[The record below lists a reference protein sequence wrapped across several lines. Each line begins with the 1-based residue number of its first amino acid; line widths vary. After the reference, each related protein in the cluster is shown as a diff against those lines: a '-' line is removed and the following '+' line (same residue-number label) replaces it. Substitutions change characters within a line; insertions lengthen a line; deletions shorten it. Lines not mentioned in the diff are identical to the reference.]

1 MASLAPI
8 SGVLG
13 NQRAAHLLRRATMGP
28 RLADIAT
35 FAQMNAQS
43 AFNALNQADPTPPLP
58 KDPNTNSDWIF
69 PNFPDPNQINDIWSD
84 LTRYWWLETQR
95 ASGPNLTER
104 MVWFYHTH
112 IPVIMTRISWAPQF
126 AVDYLRLLR
135 HHALGNYKELVK
147 AICIDNAMLVH
158 LDGTLNVKGAPQ
170 ENFGREFLELFTV
183 GKGPEVSL
191 GDYTHFTEVDVK
203 ALTRVLTGWTVDS
216 SFQTVDALTGIPT
229 GKVKADINNNAT
241 QHDVSTKQ
249 FSYAFNSSSIQT
261 TGVVNGT
268 CPSSSVVQELHDA
281 VDMVFASPNTAKHI
295 VRRVYR
301 QFVYFDITQEIETDI
316 IEPLA
321 STLMAN
327 NYDLMSV
334 LEILL
339 QSEHFYDVDTPQT
352 NDNSVGAII
361 KSPIEV
367 VISTM
372 RFFELSVPNPTTQ
385 LNQHY
390 ALYSQLL
397 GELSLQ
403 GIELFEPVDVAG
415 YDPYFQVPAFHRYW
429 ISANY
434 LANRYKF
441 SEWLING
448 FSSGGSL
455 LMKLDILPFV
465 LTHAN
470 QPSDADALV
479 QDFVEWL
486 IPIALDNARFTY
498 FRDELL
504 LNAGTLNW
512 TNEWNNYLQTNNDT
526 VVKVQLEKLAQYM
539 MQTPEFQL
547 F

>member
-1 MASLAPI
+1 
-8 SGVLG
+8 
-13 NQRAAHLLRRATMGP
+13 
-28 RLADIAT
+28 
-35 FAQMNAQS
+35 
-43 AFNALNQADPTPPLP
+43 
-58 KDPNTNSDWIF
+58 
-69 PNFPDPNQINDIWSD
+69 
-84 LTRYWWLETQR
+84 
-95 ASGPNLTER
+95 
-104 MVWFYHTH
+104 
-112 IPVIMTRISWAPQF
+112 
-126 AVDYLRLLR
+126 
-135 HHALGNYKELVK
+135 
-147 AICIDNAMLVH
+147 
-158 LDGTLNVKGAPQ
+158 
-170 ENFGREFLELFTV
+170 
-183 GKGPEVSL
+183 
-191 GDYTHFTEVDVK
+191 
-203 ALTRVLTGWTVDS
+203 
-216 SFQTVDALTGIPT
+216 
-229 GKVKADINNNAT
+229 
-241 QHDVSTKQ
+241 
-249 FSYAFNSSSIQT
+249 
-261 TGVVNGT
+261 
-268 CPSSSVVQELHDA
+268 
-281 VDMVFASPNTAKHI
+281 
-295 VRRVYR
+295 
-301 QFVYFDITQEIETDI
+301 
-316 IEPLA
+316 
-321 STLMAN
+321 
-327 NYDLMSV
+327 
-334 LEILL
+334 
-339 QSEHFYDVDTPQT
+339 
-352 NDNSVGAII
+352 
-361 KSPIEV
+361 
-367 VISTM
+367 
-372 RFFELSVPNPTTQ
+372 
-385 LNQHY
+385 
-390 ALYSQLL
+390 LL